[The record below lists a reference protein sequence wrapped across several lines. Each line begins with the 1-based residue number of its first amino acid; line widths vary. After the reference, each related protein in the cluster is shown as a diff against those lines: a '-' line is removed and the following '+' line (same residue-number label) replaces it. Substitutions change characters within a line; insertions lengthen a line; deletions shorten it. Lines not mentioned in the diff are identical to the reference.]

1 LVQLNFEVILVGD
14 GCVIEPNL
22 SVKERGDAG
31 VAADAMRTGHRVC
44 PGRIEGDTDSPFDA
58 GTQIN
63 SAFGGRSPDVAFL
76 FLALTGNLALA
87 PVAPG

>member
-1 LVQLNFEVILVGD
+1 MGD

-22 SVKERGDAG
+22 SVKERGGRRCRCRRDEDRTQG
-31 VAADAMRTGHRVC
+31 VS
-44 PGRIEGDTDSPFDA
+44 GRIEGDTGSPFDA